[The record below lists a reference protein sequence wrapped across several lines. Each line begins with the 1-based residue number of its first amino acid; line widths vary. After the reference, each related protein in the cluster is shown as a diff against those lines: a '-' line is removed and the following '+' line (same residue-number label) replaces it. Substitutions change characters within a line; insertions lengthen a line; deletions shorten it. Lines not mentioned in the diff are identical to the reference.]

1 MPYEKLEVIILAKS
15 YKICFQ
21 TTQNKSFTS
30 HVEKYKL
37 VSKLGSNCI

>member
-21 TTQNKSFTS
+21 TTKNKSFAI